1 MAKNIL
7 PYDQLTTEG
16 SGFDM
21 LGSAM
26 RKAAGKSDMF
36 DGKIEFKAVVIRG
49 VTAGKL
55 TAAANANVNGL
66 DPGSSKQPVAAGNKA
81 YRVRIIDE
89 NSPHSFLPDP
99 CAPQVTGTA
108 NLLICDMHT
117 LALSPDNYHY
127 GDEVMI
133 QLNKR
138 DFSYNLDVAYITR
151 KIGSNAE
158 RWGGGAKRAQ
168 CSQPTKEAFE
178 KDLSG
183 MQFLAQQAATGK
195 TFFESGKGPVDIS
208 RSKLCQAAKAAG
220 LPQESLDTFFEDLLK
235 KIGGKKTDQT
245 MKFLHGWSHQE
256 QPSNLNNPLATTW
269 PSNGVYVW
277 DGDPGMTIFNVYK
290 GKGHVKNYST
300 YDAGLT
306 ATHKTITNGRYPDL
320 VKYLKQTLTDTDGN
334 IIKDALIAVRHS
346 GVNAN
351 LGTWGSTG
359 KYDRPDG
366 STNDASVE
374 SRIRLGEKQTRTFI
388 SAKSLGSITSKD
400 GVPVLPTASGPS
412 AAGGGG
418 VTPDSGPPTGG
429 GATPGST
436 TAGPDAV

>member
-55 TAAANANVNGL
+55 TAAANANVNGVE
-66 DPGSSKQPVAAGNKA
+66 PGSSKQPVGEGNKA

-99 CAPQVTGTA
+99 CPAQVTGTA
-108 NLLICDMHT
+108 HLLISDMHT

-158 RWGGGAKRAQ
+158 RWGGGAKRAR

-178 KDLSG
+178 KDLSLLSFMG
-183 MQFLAQQAATGK
+183 ATGENGNK
-195 TFFESGKGPVDIS
+195 PTFFAVGTGRVDVM
-208 RSKLCQAAKAAG
+208 RSKLCEAAKAAG

-235 KIGGKKTDQT
+235 KIGGKNTPET

-277 DGDPGMTIFNVYK
+277 KGDSGMTIFNLYDNQK
-290 GKGHVKNYST
+290 KKKPTTGWSGHVKNYST
-300 YDAGLT
+300 YNAGLT
-306 ATHKTITNGRYPDL
+306 ATAKTIKNGYYPDL
-320 VKYLKQTLTDTDGN
+320 LKYLQQTLKDSDGN
-334 IIKDALIAVRHS
+334 IITSALEAVIHP

-366 STNDASVE
+366 STNDRSVE
-374 SRIRLGEKQTRTFI
+374 ARIRLAEKQTRTFI

-400 GVPVLPTASGPS
+400 GVPVLPTASGRS

-418 VTPDSGPPTGG
+418 VTPDSP
-429 GATPGST
+429 APG
-436 TAGPDAV
+436 DAE